1 MIVSEAK
8 IKAGDVCRCSIG
20 KLGMVTREGRQRVAY
35 EDGNDGEAYVGICL
49 TDGKPWCS
57 RNPERICTLAGLKR
71 NILEAQVEIYLAGQ
85 KFGPEDDPEDA
96 ARWAYLFAAGLP

>member
-1 MIVSEAK
+1 VNAKKAEK

-49 TDGKPWCS
+49 TDGKPWSS
-57 RNPERICTLAGLKR
+57 RTPERICTIYELKDFIAEALAEK
-71 NILEAQVEIYLAGQ
+71 YLRDMQ
-85 KFGPEDDPEDA
+85 FGPEDCPEDA
-96 ARWAYLFAAGLP
+96 ARYAFKFASRA